1 MKHLKFFFIFA
12 VLLTIGTTA
21 YGQNVTIKASNGS
34 MIASTPTGSSDY
46 DTFFKCGGFATWQ
59 HGQLSMVLT
68 ASDETTLSDFG
79 QLKNPANNLFS
90 DGTHIQIGKGQN
102 SPWNICYL
110 SLTLPKGYRFTSYT
124 IKFSKPN
131 ELTKSLNNNST
142 TFNSSNSTSTFG
154 ETNSSFVFTNSKEA
168 ARGGS
173 AQTITRTSMTDDD
186 MDNTLYFRLEG
197 PSNGYAMITL
207 ESAEFVFT
215 AEADHTP
222 LTTPGEVQRVSAI
235 DIPFLTSKVDYGSI
249 TSRNYNGVNR
259 ISYSSANVKDLAAN
273 LTLFEAGSVTSG
285 TNYDGISGNVVDY
298 KKGSISVENG
308 YYRIGA
314 EDAKNPGTKEHI
326 YYLETPTYV
335 LLSDKVTKNPVG
347 YRIVGATIDYIYGET
362 KEYGDL
368 HETYETFYISYI
380 RQNTSD
386 TYYMNSTA
394 GTTTNTSQ
402 RASWFIDED
411 GYIRTGANGT
421 TYLSNLGTVN
431 SGTRYA
437 SVTQNKDQAVKCTI
451 DDNGY
456 IYYTENGN
464 NYYLI
469 QARANRVQYFRF
481 VQGQGTTNGAQIH
494 LTGST
499 STIDITDDVI
509 GTTTQPYTLKV
520 YGKDGTM
527 EGGQEVTVNA
537 QNASG
542 SVTLGGLNNDAIKIG
557 VIGTGLIQGSLI
569 IQALDPYIDH
579 MEIVCEEAQLNTT
592 TNLYEPTGNGRKLTI
607 PFSAS
612 DFAVSG
618 GAFHFYIPTSFQM
631 PCLFS
636 FKELYS
642 KYGDNTYYGETGST
656 NHARYSF
663 VKSPYW
669 DSSTNLYASNP
680 DANYQTKVSTNLKG
694 TIQYHFN
701 NADTVGT
708 QGGQY
713 REYPFTL
720 ARYTA
725 AGGNFDQLYYTNAEM
740 TSGASKTAYLFTCDE
755 TRYNISTAT
764 ATQHRTYAFYQLDIT
779 AQRKDYD
786 PKLAWEKIYNQTY
799 YNDGGVREDAMY
811 GLTVT
816 TTQAGEGNSVYG
828 YVTVAQINQAITDAL
843 GKTDAPAT
851 KDQILY
857 IDGSDLLSVVEVAE
871 NNVTYNYAKLKDGL
885 AKNAL
890 VYLPK
895 GTSTKIDNYAV
906 FSNKVNNKK
915 SFAGAN
921 NFIIYDKNP
930 FYSKYDVQ
938 VDAANS
944 TTYERL
950 VTNGKNGKVTAASI
964 ILPFEIKV
972 DDNGIHTN
980 VDGTQAFSLHQLQT
994 TDCLSDEVPADV
1006 VGGDNDVTYAFFP
1019 KVSNITKSEPNKP
1032 YVVKVLNPTDG
1043 NTSSFIVTQKGALI
1057 AATTGMASDYT
1068 ITGGTASGKSKRGEN
1083 NTQGVEKD
1091 YNFTS
1096 KGTYAGITINKGAGV
1111 FYFAQNK
1118 FVCSNDLDAAHPTV
1132 KGQPFRAFYTTG
1144 STTNLLPSFE
1154 IYFGEGNGTP
1164 TGITDVTNRIDTGIK
1179 GGKGTITISSAID
1192 NNVKIYNTS
1201 GMHFMDVNM
1210 QAGETKTVNIPAGIY
1225 VVNGVKII
1233 VK

>member
-124 IKFSKPN
+124 ITFSKPGQ
-131 ELTKSLNNNST
+131 LTKTLNNNST
-142 TFNSSNSTSTFG
+142 TFNSANSGSTFG
-154 ETNSSFVFTNSKEA
+154 ETNSSFQFTNSKEA

-222 LTTPGEVQRVSAI
+222 LTSPGDVQRVSAI

-273 LTLFEAGSVTSG
+273 LTLFEAGSVKAGS
-285 TNYDGISGNVVDY
+285 NFDGISGNVVDY

-314 EDAKNPGTKEHI
+314 EDAKNPGTEEHI

-335 LLSDKVTKNPVG
+335 LLSDNVTKNPVG

-368 HETYETFYISYI
+368 HETYQTFYIS
-380 RQNTSD
+380 QGS
-386 TYYMNSTA
+386 YYLNSTGGA
-394 GTTTNTSQ
+394 TATQSQ
-402 RASWFIDED
+402 RALWFIDED
-411 GYIRTGANGT
+411 GYIRTGANGA
-421 TYLSNLGTVN
+421 TYLTNHNEQTGGGGYAGT
-431 SGTRYA
+431 
-437 SVTQNKDQAVKCTI
+437 TQNKADAVKFSITSE
-451 DDNGY
+451 GY
-456 IYYTENGN
+456 IYYTEGGT
-464 NYYLI
+464 NYWL
-469 QARANRVQYFRF
+469 RRTTSWGTSYFRF
-481 VQGQGTTNGAQIH
+481 QNNTGNRATRTIS
-494 LTGST
+494 GST
-499 STIDITDDVI
+499 TVDITDDVI

-527 EGGQEVTVNA
+527 TGGQEVTVNA

-592 TNLYEPTGNGRKLTI
+592 TSLYEPTGNGRKLTI

-618 GAFHFYIPTSFQM
+618 GAFHFYIPTSFNL

-669 DSSTNLYASNP
+669 DSSTNLYASDP
-680 DANYQTKVSTNLKG
+680 EANYQTKVSTNLKG

-713 REYPFTL
+713 REYPFSL

-786 PKLAWEKIYNQTY
+786 PELAWEKIYDQTY

-816 TTQAGEGNSVYG
+816 TTQAGEGNSEYG

-843 GKTDAPAT
+843 GTTDAPAT

-906 FSNKVNNKK
+906 FSNKVDNKK
-915 SFAGAN
+915 TFAGAN

-938 VDAANS
+938 VDAGNS

-980 VDGTQAFSLHQLQT
+980 VDGTQAFSLHQLQAT
-994 TDCLSDEVPADV
+994 NCLSDEAPEGINVQTDVP
-1006 VGGDNDVTYAFFP
+1006 YAFFP
-1019 KVSNITKSEPNKP
+1019 KVSNITKSVPNMP

-1068 ITGGTASGKSKRGEN
+1068 ITGGTASGTSTRGE
-1083 NTQGVEKD
+1083 TATGSTT

-1096 KGTYAGITINKGAGV
+1096 KGTYAGITINRGAGV

-1118 FVCSNDLDAAHPTV
+1118 FVCSNDLDDAHPTV
-1132 KGQPFRAFYTTG
+1132 KGQPFRAFYAATA
-1144 STTNLLPSFE
+1144 STSRNLLPGFE

>member
-21 YGQNVTIKASNGS
+21 YGQNVTIKGDNGS
-34 MIASTPTGSSDY
+34 TLASVPQGSSDY
-46 DTFFKCGGFATWQ
+46 DSFFKVGGFATWKHKQ
-59 HGQLSMVLT
+59 LNMTMTTSDERTLTANGQLS
-68 ASDETTLSDFG
+68 
-79 QLKNPANNLFS
+79 NPANNIFTTT
-90 DGTHIQIGKGQN
+90 DGKKIQLAKGYKDY
-102 SPWNICYL
+102 SICYI
-110 SLTLPKGYRFTSYT
+110 SISLPKGYRFTGYR
-124 IKFSKPN
+124 IDFSKN
-131 ELTKSLNNNST
+131 AENKGSVEFSGNGTTQLAETDDTFGNGTYNTYSKAATVTSGNSSTLTRTAQAEDGSDMGNVLY
-142 TFNSSNSTSTFG
+142 FRIMNSSNNTSNRAILTL
-154 ETNSSFVFTNSKEA
+154 
-168 ARGGS
+168 
-173 AQTITRTSMTDDD
+173 
-186 MDNTLYFRLEG
+186 DN
-197 PSNGYAMITL
+197 
-207 ESAEFVFT
+207 AEFTFT
-215 AEADHTP
+215 AESDYTP
-222 LTTPGEVQRVSAI
+222 VIPVENVTNQSAV
-235 DIPFLTSKVDYGSI
+235 DIPFNTSSVDYGNI
-249 TSRNYNGVNR
+249 EGRNYDGAYR
-259 ISYSSANVKDLAAN
+259 ISYDSKLVTDVMGYM
-273 LTLFEAGSVTSG
+273 TLFEKESVTAG
-285 TNYDGISGNVVDY
+285 TAYDGTSGNVVDY
-298 KKGSISVENG
+298 KAGTISSQG
-308 YYRIGA
+308 IYFKLGRSTGA
-314 EDAKNPGTKEHI
+314 EQI
-326 YYLETPTYV
+326 YFLETPISITQPSNTNIV
-335 LLSDKVTKNPVG
+335 NPVG
-347 YRIVGATIDYIYGET
+347 YRIVGADFEASKGHGAGYVISYVRN
-362 KEYGDL
+362 
-368 HETYETFYISYI
+368 HETYYLGRDGQESVEPAVWEIDGSYLHCGD
-380 RQNTSD
+380 N
-386 TYYMNSTA
+386 YLNANNSRYL
-394 GTTTNTSQ
+394 GITTNRNNATQFSVTTS
-402 RASWFIDED
+402 
-411 GYIRTGANGT
+411 GGK
-421 TYLSNLGTVN
+421 TYLV
-431 SGTRYA
+431 
-437 SVTQNKDQAVKCTI
+437 
-451 DDNGY
+451 
-456 IYYTENGN
+456 YYYNYR
-464 NYYLI
+464 NYYL
-469 QARANRVQYFRF
+469 AYSANGLQY
-481 VQGQGTTNGAQIH
+481 GQGLPFQFNNSTTSSTICT
-494 LTGST
+494 LTSVAAESVGNFKLKIYDET
-499 STIDITDDVI
+499 GTKVEKTIDINDDN
-509 GTTTQPYTLKV
+509 TNEFFF
-520 YGKDGTM
+520 YG
-527 EGGQEVTVNA
+527 NY
-537 QNASG
+537 
-542 SVTLGGLNNDAIKIG
+542 NNDAVKIG
-557 VIGTGLIQGSLI
+557 VEGVGLVRMSLT

-579 MEIVCEEAQLNTT
+579 MEIVCEEAQLNKT

-618 GAFHFYIPTSFQM
+618 GAFHFYIPTSFSL

-669 DSSTNLYASNP
+669 DSSSNLYASTYNP
-680 DANYQTKVSTNLKG
+680 GADYQTKVNTSLKG
-694 TIQYHFN
+694 TIQYQFN
-701 NADTVGT
+701 NAATVGT
-708 QGGQY
+708 SGGQY
-713 REYPFTL
+713 QEFPFTL

-725 AGGNFDQLYYTNAEM
+725 AGGNFDQLYYTDTEM
-740 TSGASKTAYLFTCDE
+740 TTGASKTAYLFTCDE

-779 AQRKDYD
+779 AQKKNYD

-816 TTQAGEGNSVYG
+816 TTQAGGGNSEYG
-828 YVTVAQINQAITDAL
+828 YVTVAQINQAITNAL
-843 GKTDAPAT
+843 GKTDAPAK

-871 NNVTYNYAKLKDGL
+871 NNETYNYAKLKDGL

-972 DDNGIHTN
+972 DDNGVHTN
-980 VDGTQAFSLHQLQT
+980 VDGTQAFSLHQLQAT
-994 TDCLSDEVPADV
+994 NCLSDEAPEGINVQTDVP
-1006 VGGDNDVTYAFFP
+1006 YAFFP

-1083 NTQGVEKD
+1083 NQGVENT

-1118 FVCSNDLDAAHPTV
+1118 FVCSNDLDDAHPTV

-1144 STTNLLPSFE
+1144 NSKNLLPGFE

>member
-21 YGQNVTIKASNGS
+21 YGQNVTIKGDNGS
-34 MIASTPTGSSDY
+34 TLASVPQGNNDY
-46 DTFFKCGGFATWQ
+46 DVYFKAGGFATWKHQ
-59 HGQLSMVLT
+59 QLNMTMT
-68 ASDETTLSDFG
+68 ASDERTLTANG
-79 QLKNPANNLFS
+79 QLSNPANNLFV
-90 DGTHIQIGKGQN
+90 DGTKMQVAKGGG
-102 SPWNICYL
+102 STANICYL
-110 SLTLPKGYRFTSYT
+110 SISLPKGYRFTGYSITFSKAQTSKSYT
-124 IKFSKPN
+124 DSNGRTQTMNFCQSN
-131 ELTKSLNNNST
+131 T
-142 TFNSSNSTSTFG
+142 TTRFG
-154 ETNSSFVFTNSKEA
+154 ETDDAFGYAETSNFNSNYITSATVTRGTSNTISRTAQAVDGSDMGNVLYFKLQNNTQNTNSS
-168 ARGGS
+168 
-173 AQTITRTSMTDDD
+173 
-186 MDNTLYFRLEG
+186 
-197 PSNGYAMITL
+197 SNYPEYYRELITL
-207 ESAEFVFT
+207 ESAEFTFT
-215 AEADHTP
+215 AESDYTP
-222 LTTPGEVQRVSAI
+222 VIPVENVTNMSAV
-235 DIPFLTSKVDYGSI
+235 DIPFNTSSVDYGNIEGRTYDGS
-249 TSRNYNGVNR
+249 YR
-259 ISYSSANVKDLAAN
+259 ISYDSELVKDVMGN
-273 LTLFEAGSVTSG
+273 MTLFEKESVTAG
-285 TNYDGISGNVVDY
+285 TAYDGTSGNVVEY
-298 KKGSISVENG
+298 KAGTISSQG
-308 YYRIGA
+308 IYFKLGRSTGA
-314 EDAKNPGTKEHI
+314 EQI
-326 YYLETPTYV
+326 YFLETPISITQPSNTNIV
-335 LLSDKVTKNPVG
+335 NPVG
-347 YRIVGATIDYIYGET
+347 YRIVGADFEASKGHGAGYIISYVRN
-362 KEYGDL
+362 
-368 HETYETFYISYI
+368 HETYYLGRDGQESVEPAVWEIDGNYLHCGDNYLYTNSY
-380 RQNTSD
+380 R
-386 TYYMNSTA
+386 YL
-394 GTTTNTSQ
+394 GVTTNRSEATTFST
-402 RASWFIDED
+402 
-411 GYIRTGANGT
+411 YTTGGK
-421 TYLSNLGTVN
+421 TYLRRAN
-431 SGTRYA
+431 
-437 SVTQNKDQAVKCTI
+437 
-451 DDNGY
+451 
-456 IYYTENGN
+456 TE
-464 NYYLI
+464 YYLT
-469 QARANRVQYFRF
+469 Y
-481 VQGQGTTNGAQIH
+481 TTNG
-494 LTGST
+494 LTQTQGLGLPFQFINRYT
-499 STIDITDDVI
+499 SNTVCTLTSVAAESVGNFKLKIYDETGTTVKKTIDINDDN
-509 GTTTQPYTLKV
+509 TNEFFF
-520 YGKDGTM
+520 YG
-527 EGGQEVTVNA
+527 NY
-537 QNASG
+537 
-542 SVTLGGLNNDAIKIG
+542 NNDAVKIG
-557 VIGTGLIQGSLI
+557 VEGVGLVRMSLT

-618 GAFHFYIPTSFQM
+618 GAFHFYIPTSFQL

-642 KYGDNTYYGETGST
+642 KYGDSTYYGESGST

-669 DSSTNLYASNP
+669 NTNADLYASTYNP
-680 DANYQTKVSTNLKG
+680 GANYQDKVNTSLKG
-694 TIQYHFN
+694 TIQYQFN
-701 NADTVGT
+701 NAATVGT
-708 QGGQY
+708 SGGQY

-725 AGGNFDQLYYTNAEM
+725 AGGNFDQLYYTDTEM
-740 TSGASKTAYLFTCDE
+740 TTGASKTAYLFTCDE

-764 ATQHRTYAFYQLDIT
+764 ATQHRTYAFYKLDIT
-779 AQRKDYD
+779 AQKKNYD

-828 YVTVAQINQAITDAL
+828 YVTVAQINQAITNAL
-843 GKTDAPAT
+843 GTTNAPAK

-980 VDGTQAFSLHQLQT
+980 VDGTQAFSLHQLQAT
-994 TDCLSDEVPADV
+994 NCLSDEAPEGINVQTDVP
-1006 VGGDNDVTYAFFP
+1006 YAFFP

-1083 NTQGVEKD
+1083 NTQGVENT

-1118 FVCSNDLDAAHPTV
+1118 FVCSNDLDDAHPTV

-1144 STTNLLPSFE
+1144 NSKNLLPGFE

-1201 GMHFMDVNM
+1201 GMHFMNVDM
-1210 QAGETKTVNIPAGIY
+1210 QAGETKTVNVPAGIY